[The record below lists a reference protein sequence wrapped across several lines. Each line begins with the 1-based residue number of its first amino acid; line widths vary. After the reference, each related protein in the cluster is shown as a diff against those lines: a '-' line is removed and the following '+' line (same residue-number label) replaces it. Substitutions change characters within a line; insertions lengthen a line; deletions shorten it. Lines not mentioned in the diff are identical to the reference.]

1 MSLETEPFGRTAA
14 GEPVRLFTIRN
25 RNGLV
30 LRLTDYGAVVV
41 SLEVPDREGRMAD
54 VTLGFPSLDG
64 YLGRHPHFGSTIG
77 RFCNRIG
84 GASFTLDGITYPLA
98 ANNGLNHLHGGIV
111 GFNKVMWEAEPV
123 SSNEGSGVRF
133 TRLSVDGEEGYPG
146 NLQVEALY
154 FLTHEDDLRI
164 EFRAVTDKATHVNLT
179 NHNYWNLGGA
189 GSGTILDHELE
200 LAADRYLPV
209 NEGLIPTGEIAPVEG
224 TALDFRSPRRVGDRI
239 SELAAVGGYDH
250 CYVLRDGPG
259 ELLFAARAKDPASG
273 RVMEVYT
280 TQPGIQFYTGNFLDG
295 SEAQGGFGR
304 HEAFCLE
311 TQHFP
316 DSPNKPQFPST
327 VLRPGEEYRHV
338 TVHSFRTEK

>member
-1 MSLETEPFGRTAA
+1 MNVETESFGRTPA
-14 GEPVRLFTIRN
+14 GEPVHLFTIRN
-25 RNGLV
+25 RNELV
-30 LRLTDYGAVVV
+30 LRLTDYGAIVV
-41 SLEVPDREGRMAD
+41 SLEVPDREGRGAD

-84 GASFTLDGITYPLA
+84 GATFTLDGTTYPLA
-98 ANNGLNHLHGGIV
+98 ANNGPNHLHGGIM
-111 GFNKVMWEAEPV
+111 GFNRVMWKGEPV
-123 SSNEGSGVRF
+123 ATDEGAGVRF
-133 TRLSVDGEEGYPG
+133 TRLSPDGEEGYPG

-154 FLTHEDDLRI
+154 FLTHEDEFSV
-164 EFRAVTDKATHVNLT
+164 EFRAVTDRATHVNLT
-179 NHNYWNLGGA
+179 NHNYWNLGGS
-189 GSGTILDHELE
+189 GSGTILDQELE

-209 NEGLIPTGEIAPVEG
+209 DEGLIPTGEIAPVEG
-224 TALDFRSPRRVGDRI
+224 TALDFRVPRRIGDRI
-239 SELAAVGGYDH
+239 SELEEVGGYDH
-250 CYVLRDGPG
+250 CFVLRDRSG
-259 ELLFAARAKDPASG
+259 ELSFAARVKDPASG

-295 SEAQGGFGR
+295 SPANGGFGR

-327 VLRPGEEYRHV
+327 VLRPGEEYHQV
-338 TVHSFRTEK
+338 TVHRFRVDR

>member
-1 MSLETEPFGRTAA
+1 MNVETESFGRTPD
-14 GEPVRLFTIRN
+14 GEPVHLFTIRN
-25 RNGLV
+25 RNELV
-30 LRLTDYGAVVV
+30 LRLTDYGAIVV
-41 SLEVPDREGRMAD
+41 SLDVPDREGRGAD

-84 GASFTLDGITYPLA
+84 GATFTLDGTTYPLA
-98 ANNGLNHLHGGIV
+98 ANNGPNHLHGGIV
-111 GFNKVMWEAEPV
+111 GFNRVMWAGEPV
-123 SSNEGSGVRF
+123 TTEEGAGVRF
-133 TRLSVDGEEGYPG
+133 TRLSPDGEEGYPG

-154 FLTHEDDLRI
+154 FLTHEDELRV
-164 EFRAVTDKATHVNLT
+164 EFRAVTDRATHVNLT

-200 LAADRYLPV
+200 LAADHYLPV
-209 NEGLIPTGEIAPVEG
+209 DEGLIPTGEIAPVEG
-224 TALDFRSPRRVGDRI
+224 TALNFRSPRRIGDRI
-239 SELAAVGGYDH
+239 SELEEVGGYDH
-250 CYVLRDGPG
+250 CFVLRDRSG
-259 ELLFAARAKDPASG
+259 ELSFAARAKDPVSG

-280 TQPGIQFYTGNFLDG
+280 TQPGMQFYTGNFLDG
-295 SEAQGGFGR
+295 SPANGGFGR

-327 VLRPGEEYRHV
+327 VLRPGEEYHHV
-338 TVHSFRTEK
+338 TVHRFRVDR